1 MVVGGGGGGIQ
12 WRRWGLRIGDDE
24 TTMEI
29 DMSGGRWQRRAS
41 AFDSC
46 DGRSWALAFDGG
58 GNGWQLW
65 QRWMIET
72 AFNGGGG
79 GGVQWRQ
86 QRLTA
91 FDGLGDGL

>member
-29 DMSGGRWQRRAS
+29 DMSGGGWQRRAS

-46 DGRSWALAFDGG
+46 DGRSWTLAFDGG
-58 GNGWQLW
+58 TR
-65 QRWMIET
+65 QREEARRDKET
-72 AFNGGGG
+72 AR
-79 GGVQWRQ
+79 RQ
-86 QRLTA
+86 DNERVTC
-91 FDGLGDGL
+91 